1 MGKRSV
7 AHPYV
12 SRFTFY
18 ALHYRA
24 QTVVV
29 VVLVLCLVQCS
40 PPRSEAET
48 MLADACAF
56 LWAMQGEDG
65 GWHSATHGLL
75 RGGQAWTPFVLHA
88 LLKAPDGDCAT
99 PAPGVERALDFIRN
113 HVNEAGALGLADPDV
128 LEYPN
133 YATAYA
139 LRVFARHGE
148 AADGPLVE
156 KMTAY
161 LRGQQFVEHRGLGP
175 DAAAYGSWGFGEQGL
190 PPGRTGHVDL
200 SHTRRVLHALYDAGH
215 DDPATFRRAEAF
227 LRWVQKHPADPR
239 LRAAGFD
246 SLIYDG
252 GFYASPVVPG
262 VNKSAPEPDAPGGL
276 PLYQSYA
283 TATCDGLLALLA
295 ARVDRDDERVQA
307 AIRWLRAHPELA
319 FPEGIPQD
327 HPAQWHRVLF
337 YYHLNVRAEVYD
349 ALAWP
354 GSWRDEMVRAL
365 AGKQHDDGSFANPY
379 GAANKENDPLL
390 ATAMVVQ
397 VLSAALRAPTID
409 TVR

>member
-1 MGKRSV
+1 MRPLFILLSLF
-7 AHPYV
+7 
-12 SRFTFY
+12 S
-18 ALHYRA
+18 LHCA
-24 QTVVV
+24 
-29 VVLVLCLVQCS
+29 

-56 LWAMQGEDG
+56 LWTMQGEDG
-65 GWHSATHGLL
+65 GWHSATYGIL

-88 LLKAPDGDCAT
+88 LLDAPAAGCAK
-99 PAPGVERALDFIRN
+99 PERGVERALAFIRN
-113 HVNEAGALGLADPDV
+113 HVDQDGALGLADPDV

-139 LRVFARHGE
+139 LRVFVRHGA
-148 AADGPLVE
+148 AADEALVE

-161 LRGQQFVEHRGLGP
+161 LRAQQFAEPRGFGP
-175 DAAAYGSWGFGEQGL
+175 DDAAYGSWGFGEQGL

-200 SHTRRVLHALYDAGH
+200 SHTRRVLHALHDAGY
-215 DDPATFRRAEAF
+215 DDPATYRRAEAF

-239 LRAAGFD
+239 LRAAGLD
-246 SLIYDG
+246 SLLYDG
-252 GFYASPVVPG
+252 GFYASPIALG
-262 VNKSAPEPDAPGGL
+262 VNKSAPEPDAPDGL

-283 TATCDGLLALLA
+283 TTTCDGLLALLA
-295 ARVDRDDERVQA
+295 AGVSREDERVQA
-307 AIRWLRAHPELA
+307 AARWLRDHPALA
-319 FPEGIPQD
+319 YPEGIPQD

-354 GSWRDEMVRAL
+354 GPWRNEMVRAL
-365 AGKQHDDGSFANPY
+365 AGKQRDDGSFANPY
-379 GAANKENDPLL
+379 GAANKEDDPLL

-397 VLSAALRAPTID
+397 VLSAALRSPTAD
-409 TVR
+409 DAR

>member
-1 MGKRSV
+1 MR
-7 AHPYV
+7 
-12 SRFTFY
+12 
-18 ALHYRA
+18 LI
-24 QTVVV
+24 VVI
-29 VVLVLCLVQCS
+29 LLGLFSLQCG

-56 LWAMQGEDG
+56 LSTMQGEDG
-65 GWHSATHGLL
+65 GWHSPTHGLL
-75 RGGQAWTPFVLHA
+75 KGGQAWTPFVLFA
-88 LLKAPDGDCAT
+88 LLEAPDGVCAKPT
-99 PAPGVERALDFIRN
+99 PGVERALDFIRN

-175 DAAAYGSWGFGEQGL
+175 DAAAYGSWGFGEQIL

-200 SHTRRVLHALYDAGH
+200 SHTRRVLHALYDAGY
-215 DDPATFRRAEAF
+215 DDPAPFRRAEAF
-227 LRWVQKHPADPR
+227 LRFVQKHPADPR
-239 LRAAGFD
+239 LRAAGLD
-246 SLIYDG
+246 SLVYDG

-262 VNKSAPEPDAPGGL
+262 VNKSAPEPDAPDGL

-295 ARVDRDDERVQA
+295 AGVDRDDERVQA
-307 AIRWLRAHPELA
+307 AIRWLRDHPLLA
-319 FPEGIPQD
+319 YPEGIPQD

-337 YYHLNVRAEVYD
+337 YYHLHVRAEVYD
-349 ALAWP
+349 ALEWP
-354 GSWRDEMVRAL
+354 GPWRDEMVRAL
-365 AGKQHDDGSFANPY
+365 AGKQHNDGSFFNPY
-379 GAANKENDPLL
+379 GAANKEDDPLL

-397 VLSAALRAPTID
+397 VLTAALRGATAD
-409 TVR
+409 EFSN